1 MLLHKRCS
9 PTAGCIAC
17 IIEDIVNRE
26 FPSQIL
32 LPFNSLKKMQV
43 VWIILQ
49 VLLYYCLQYCVLGV
63 FCTSHSEFYIAQE
76 Q

>member
-32 LPFNSLKKMQV
+32 LPFYSLKKMQV
-43 VWIILQ
+43 IRIILQ
-49 VLLYYCLQYCVLGV
+49 V
-63 FCTSHSEFYIAQE
+63 
-76 Q
+76 